1 MLICA
6 RYLRFP
12 MYAVIKVSG
21 RQEKVVPGETI
32 RVEKM
37 IGEIGDTISLG
48 SPIAVI
54 DDKKLD
60 LAVKAEVKAKIVA
73 HGKGD
78 KVRVFKK
85 LRRKRFMRNKGHRQQ
100 YTELE
105 ILSW

>member
-12 MYAVIKVSG
+12 MYAVIKASG